1 MTTQNTQPEKIDTNE
16 IVVQQSASETP
27 IASPEVEVAIPV
39 NMQDPQKD
47 EIQSN
52 TSEQQAEEESRRS
65 FTDYIEEFRQKE
77 VQYSSLV
84 QDTERNESASSR
96 TTTPPGD
103 SLLLEG
109 ISAPVEEVA
118 SPSDIQTG
126 LPVAE
131 NGTCRTQASRTAG
144 TT

>member
-1 MTTQNTQPEKIDTNE
+1 MTTQNTEPEKIDTNE
-16 IVVQQSASETP
+16 TVVQQQSASETP
-27 IASPEVEVAIPV
+27 IASPEVEVAFPV

-84 QDTERNESASSR
+84 QDTERNEICIKL
-96 TTTPPGD
+96 G
-103 SLLLEG
+103 
-109 ISAPVEEVA
+109 
-118 SPSDIQTG
+118 
-126 LPVAE
+126 
-131 NGTCRTQASRTAG
+131 
-144 TT
+144 